1 VTSAARDEAAWIA
14 FIAHLWGTSDAKVG
28 PGDDGCV
35 LPSGSYTLTTDTLLE
50 GVDFEREWAP
60 PQAVGYKAMAA
71 NLSDLA
77 AMGATPRFLLMTLAV
92 PEAVPEKYVEGV
104 VEGIRALGVA
114 EGVGLVGG
122 DLSSSKSGLVI
133 SLTLAGAQEAAPLL
147 RSGGKPGDVLFLS
160 GPIGGP
166 AAALRRFQSGGRLG
180 TFEFGTRPPA
190 PEQALLDRFYRP
202 PGQTGL
208 GIRLASDRLASCCMD
223 VSDGLMKDLARMCEA
238 SGCGAEI
245 EARSLPLDPLLGV
258 QDEDRELENALRG
271 GEEQVLL
278 FAVPRRLASEVEVK
292 CAGVRAIGRLVEG
305 DRRVLVLPGDRREE
319 LPANGFDHF
328 AS

>member
-1 VTSAARDEAAWIA
+1 VTSTARDEAAWIA
-14 FIAHLWGTSDAKVG
+14 FIARLWGAPDVEVG
-28 PGDDGCV
+28 PGDDGCI
-35 LPSGSYTLTTDTLLE
+35 LPSDRYTLTTDTLLE

-77 AMGATPRFLLMTLAV
+77 AMGAIPRFLLMTLAV
-92 PEAVPEKYVEGV
+92 PEDVPEKYVEGV
-104 VEGIRALGVA
+104 LEGIRALGAA
-114 EGVGLVGG
+114 EGVGIVGG
-122 DLSSSKSGLVI
+122 DLSSSRSGLVI
-133 SLTLAGAQEAAPLL
+133 SLTLAGVQKAAPLL

-166 AAALRRFQSGGRLG
+166 EAALRRFQSGGRLG
-180 TFEFGTRPPA
+180 VFDFRTPPPD
-190 PEQALLDRFYRP
+190 PEQALLDRFYRA
-202 PGQTGL
+202 PGQTEL
-208 GIRLASDRLASCCMD
+208 GIRLASDKLASCCMD
-223 VSDGLMKDLARMCEA
+223 VSDGLAKDLARLCEA

-245 EARSLPLDPLLGV
+245 EARSLPLDPLLGA
-258 QDEDRELENALRG
+258 QGGKRELENALRG

-278 FAVPRRLASEVEVK
+278 FAVPPGLASEVEVK

-305 DRRVLVLPGDRREE
+305 DRRVLVLPGERREE
-319 LPANGFDHF
+319 LPADGFDHF